1 VGESV
6 TLRCFVTAGRKA
18 SSITGFDTWRE
29 AWAVDVA
36 APAERDRANRELLR
50 YLAEMLG
57 IPAERVRLAGGV
69 RSRLKAVRV
78 DGLDAAAVERRLRAA
93 ASSQS

>member
-1 VGESV
+1 MGESV
-6 TLRCFVTAGRKA
+6 TLRCFVTAGRKGSA
-18 SSITGFDTWRE
+18 VTGFDTWRK
-29 AWAVDVA
+29 AWSVDVA

-57 IPAERVRLAGGV
+57 IPAERVRLAGGA

-93 ASSQS
+93 ASSQY

>member
-1 VGESV
+1 MGGGV

-36 APAERDRANRELLR
+36 APAERDQANRELLR
-50 YLAEMLG
+50 FLAETLG
-57 IPAERVRLAGGV
+57 VHVGRVALAGGP
-69 RSRLKAVRV
+69 RSRLKTVRV
-78 DGLDAAAVERRLRAA
+78 DGLDAAAVDRLLRAA